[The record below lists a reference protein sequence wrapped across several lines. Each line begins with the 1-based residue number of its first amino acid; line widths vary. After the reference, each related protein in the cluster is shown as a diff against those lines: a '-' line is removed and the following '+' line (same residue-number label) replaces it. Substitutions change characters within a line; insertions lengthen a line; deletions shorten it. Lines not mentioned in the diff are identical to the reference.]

1 MRKLFQPKEMAFIA
15 LLAGALVS
23 MSAFAQE
30 SATLRFGTALGY
42 APFEYRGS
50 DGQMTGFEIEL
61 GNAICAQLQKH
72 CQWVETEISTM
83 IPALKSRK
91 FDAILASIAITEP
104 RKKQLLFS
112 DKVHGGSSRIVARAN
127 AGLTEQVAT
136 LSGKSIGVEQGT
148 NDESFAKQKWAPQG
162 VKVVSYSNQDVAI
175 SDLIAGRLDGV
186 LTGEVQGQLGF
197 LDTDKG
203 KGFAFAGGAIKDPI
217 LGTGD
222 SAIGVDKNNPQLVAS
237 INQAL
242 KTLRADGTYQKI
254 ASKYFPP
261 SIDIYGE

>member
-1 MRKLFQPKEMAFIA
+1 MTHIFQPMKVGFIA
-15 LLAGALVS
+15 LLACAVISGP
-23 MSAFAQE
+23 AFSQPDD
-30 SATLRFGTALGY
+30 TLRFGTALGY

-61 GNAICAQLQKH
+61 GNAICAQLHKN

-91 FDAILASIAITEP
+91 FDAILASIAVTEP
-104 RKKQLLFS
+104 RKKQLLFT

-127 AGLTEQVAT
+127 AGLTERVES
-136 LSGKSIGVEQGT
+136 LSGKRIGVEQGT

-162 VKVVSYSNQDVAI
+162 VTVVSYSNQDVAI
-175 SDLIAGRLDGV
+175 SDLLAGRLDGV

-197 LDTDKG
+197 LATEKG
-203 KGFAFAGGAIKDPI
+203 RGYAFAGGVVNDPI
-217 LGTGD
+217 LGNGD
-222 SAIGVDKNNPQLVAS
+222 SAIGVDKTNPQLVDS

-242 KTLRADGTYQKI
+242 KALHADGTYQKI

-261 SIDIYGE
+261 SINIYGE